1 MKGKKILLV
10 EDELLIARHIEQ
22 MVKNLGYQVE
32 EVVESGERA
41 IQLAGEKSPD
51 LVLMDIRLKGQL
63 DGIEAAA
70 RIWKQHSIPIVYL
83 TAYADED
90 TLIKATLAEPFG
102 YLIKPFDEKE
112 LLVAIE
118 LAFYKHQVETENK
131 EKRRWLNAILSSITD
146 GVISTDR
153 AGIINFINPVAEKLL
168 GKSSEAAVG
177 QPLEKIFLVQ
187 EGSVGRTL
195 GLNLESLSSGF
206 SNEQDFYLLRGED
219 RLPVELRSSLIRDE
233 AGGLAGLVLVFRD
246 ITQRKLQEERLNYLA
261 IHDALTNL
269 PNRLLFNDRLR
280 IGLEQARRKNL
291 MLGVIMLDLDF
302 FKVINDTYGHSFGD
316 LVLIEAGKIL
326 KQLTRKTDT
335 VARFGGDEFTVLL
348 GELQTAETGLQIAER
363 IVQAFNLPMTVDNR
377 KMVITASLGL
387 AFFPDHGQEPEEL
400 LKQADLALYAAK
412 DAGRNRVHLYS
423 EKI

>member
-1 MKGKKILLV
+1 MKGKRILLV

-22 MVKNLGYQVE
+22 MVKNLGYQVAG
-32 EVVESGERA
+32 VVESGEQALRVA
-41 IQLAGEKSPD
+41 AEQAPD

-63 DGIEAAA
+63 DGIEAAT
-70 RIWKQHSIPIVYL
+70 RIWKLYSIPIVYL
-83 TAYADED
+83 TAFTDED

-118 LAFYKHQVETENK
+118 LAFYKHQVDTENK

-146 GVISTDR
+146 GLISTDR
-153 AGIINFINPVAEKLL
+153 EGLINFINPVAESLL
-168 GKSSEAAVG
+168 GKTSGQAIG
-177 QPLEKIFLVQ
+177 QPLENIFLIQ
-187 EGSVGRTL
+187 EGPAGKPC
-195 GLNLESLSSGF
+195 GFNLDRLASDLVAD
-206 SNEQDFYLLRGED
+206 QDFYLATGEV
-219 RLPVELRSSLIRDE
+219 RLPVELRGSLIRDE
-233 AGGLAGLVLVFRD
+233 AGTVVGSVLVFRD

-261 IHDALTNL
+261 IHDALTDL

-280 IGLEQARRKNL
+280 IGLEQARRRNL
-291 MLGVIMLDLDF
+291 KLGVIMLDLDF

-335 VARFGGDEFTVLL
+335 VARFGGDEFTILL
-348 GELQTAETGLQIAER
+348 GELHAGTTGLQIAER

-377 KMVITASLGL
+377 KLVVTASLGL
-387 AFFPDHGQEPEEL
+387 ALFPDHGLEPEDL
-400 LKQADLALYAAK
+400 LKRADLALYAAK
-412 DAGRNRVHLYS
+412 DAGRNRVQLYS
-423 EKI
+423 EKF